1 MSSGR
6 FDVLVVGGGAS
17 GMAAAIT
24 AKNENPKLS
33 VAIVEKGERMGRKLA
48 ITGNGRCNIS
58 NVEAFGAGE
67 VRRFLESC
75 GILLRQD
82 EDGRLY
88 PCSEDAGQVAA
99 FFAELAAGLG
109 VEIFL
114 NTEVKK
120 VEACPEGG
128 FLLSVDGLPSCP
140 SGRRGQSELRAEKVV
155 LATGGKSYPKTGST
169 GDGYVFARALGHKV
183 SPLRPA
189 LVPVCVDSPYIKEL
203 AGVGAKA
210 RVRLLEKGK
219 ELKSAKGEVQ
229 FREDSLS
236 GICVLEVSGF
246 ALPHGSLGPEG
257 YADYEISIDF
267 MPNMDEQKLAEHFEI
282 CGVNGHVLKTI
293 VKGKLARVL
302 LAEARRES
310 GCQQL
315 ACEHIASQTA
325 EPAVMARVLKD
336 FRLQVTGLKGW
347 KEAQVT
353 AGGVAIAEVDLVRME
368 SKLVPGLF
376 ITGEVLDFASGCGGY
391 NLGLAWLTGSRA
403 GWAAAGRWSS
413 NFRVE
418 C

>member
-24 AKNENPKLS
+24 AKNENPELS

-120 VEACPEGG
+120 VEACHEGG
-128 FLLSVDGLPSCP
+128 FLLLVDGLPSA
-140 SGRRGQSELRAEKVV
+140 GRRDQSELRAEKVV

-189 LVPVCVDSPYIKEL
+189 LVPVCVKPASGQGYSLKDL
-203 AGVGAKA
+203 AGVRAKA

-282 CGVNGHVLKTI
+282 CGVNGHVLRTI
-293 VKGKLARVL
+293 VKGKLAKVL

-315 ACEHIASQTA
+315 ACEHIADQIA
-325 EPAVMARVLKD
+325 EPEVMARVLKD

-353 AGGVAIAEVDLVRME
+353 AGGVAISEVDLVRME

-403 GWAAAGRWSS
+403 GWAAAGGHLKS
-413 NFRVE
+413 E
-418 C
+418 E

>member
-17 GMAAAIT
+17 GMAAAIA

-58 NVEAFGAGE
+58 NVDVLGSGE

-82 EDGRLY
+82 EEGRLY

-99 FFAELAAGLG
+99 FFAELVAGLG

-128 FLLSVDGLPSCP
+128 FLLLVDGLPKENLP
-140 SGRRGQSELRAEKVV
+140 AAGGQCESAKKLWAEKVV

-189 LVPVCVDSPYIKEL
+189 LVPVCVAPAPGSQDYSLKDL
-203 AGVGAKA
+203 AGVRAKA
-210 RVRLLEKGK
+210 RVRLLEKGE

-236 GICVLEVSGF
+236 GICVLEVSAF

-267 MPNMDEQKLAEHFEI
+267 MPNMDEQELTKYFEN
-282 CGVNGHVLKTI
+282 CGVNEHVLKTI
-293 VKGKLARVL
+293 VKDKLARVL
-302 LAEARRES
+302 LEQA
-310 GCQQL
+310 GG
-315 ACEHIASQTA
+315 QTA
-325 EPAVMARVLKD
+325 APEPAEMARILKD

-353 AGGVAIAEVDLVRME
+353 AGGVAISEVALVRME

-376 ITGEVLDFASGCGGY
+376 ITGEVLDIACGCGGY

-403 GWAAAGRWSS
+403 GWAAAGGY
-413 NFRVE
+413 VE
-418 C
+418 CGD

>member
-1 MSSGR
+1 
-6 FDVLVVGGGAS
+6 
-17 GMAAAIT
+17 MAAAIT
-24 AKNENPKLS
+24 AKNENPELS

-128 FLLSVDGLPSCP
+128 FLLLVEGPAAE
-140 SGRRGQSELRAEKVV
+140 GELRAEKVV

-189 LVPVCVDSPYIKEL
+189 LVPVCVEPASGQDYSLKEL
-203 AGVGAKA
+203 AGVRAKA

-229 FREDSLS
+229 FREDSIS

-267 MPNMDEQKLAEHFEI
+267 MPNMDEQELTEHFEI
-282 CGVNGHVLKTI
+282 CGVNGHVLRTI
-293 VKGKLARVL
+293 VKGKLAKVL

-310 GCQQL
+310 GSQQL
-315 ACEHIASQTA
+315 ACEHIASQVA

-353 AGGVAIAEVDLVRME
+353 AGGVAISEVDLVSME

-403 GWAAAGRWSS
+403 GWAAAGGYLES
-413 NFRVE
+413 E
-418 C
+418 E